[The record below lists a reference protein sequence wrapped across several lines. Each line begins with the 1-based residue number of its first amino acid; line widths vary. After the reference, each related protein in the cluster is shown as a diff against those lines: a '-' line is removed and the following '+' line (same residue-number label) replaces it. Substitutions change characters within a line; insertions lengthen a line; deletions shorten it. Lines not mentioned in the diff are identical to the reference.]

1 MNAKSGQGPPK
12 WLQLRRTL
20 GVLAPSIAT
29 LVLVVLLVFTVFF
42 TALEWQWIAF
52 LSGVLVA
59 AVLSLASASWKSA
72 TRLARRSADAARYK
86 ELYDVER
93 EQHRRARESLE
104 RETALHQ
111 QDSERLARNA
121 DTLKSAADK
130 ARATTS
136 LVGLLERELQEVA
149 FVVDRELRYR
159 FHTRGFSAWAQA
171 QPVRINGNPLDE
183 PLRAQTAEAMKTPI
197 ADALRGQPGRIE
209 LEGDAADGP
218 GKRFVATFVPQYGQ
232 PNEVTGVLVRLMD
245 LAPSAAAPAA
255 ALAPG
260 QEDGSATYVASLT
273 AELTG
278 WEDSSARI
286 REALAHD
293 EFDLYVQDIVAL
305 REGTV
310 PPRMQEVL
318 IRLRDEEETLIP
330 PGAFLP
336 VADRCGLMAEIDRY
350 VVTRVLAAQKAAHG
364 PVQPLVC
371 INLSVATFQDA
382 SFAEFVA
389 KALERADVAAESLC
403 FEFEESDVLA
413 ALADASRQARALQK
427 VGCRRSMDGFGAT
440 RVAFEHL
447 KEVPIDYLKIDGRVI
462 FEMLRD
468 SVAMAKVKSIQ
479 RVCRTIGVRTIA
491 EQVES
496 ETTLLAL
503 RRLEVDYAQGFG
515 IAAPQPFARSAGRL
529 ESQAGKRADAEG
541 GGQNC

>member
-1 MNAKSGQGPPK
+1 MDANSGQGPPK

-52 LSGVLVA
+52 LSGILVA

-72 TRLARRSADAARYK
+72 TRLARRSADAARFK

-93 EQHRRARESLE
+93 EQHRRARELLE

-136 LVGLLERELQEVA
+136 LVGLLERELQEIA

-159 FHTRGFSAWAQA
+159 FHTRGFSVWAQA
-171 QPVRINGNPLDE
+171 HPVRISGNPLDE
-183 PLRAQTAEAMKTPI
+183 PLRAQTAAAMQTPL

-209 LEGDAADGP
+209 LEGDAAEGP
-218 GKRFVATFVPQYGQ
+218 GKRFVATFVPQYGL
-232 PNEVTGVLVRLMD
+232 PNEVTGVLVRITD
-245 LAPSAAAPAA
+245 LARSGAATAAPT
-255 ALAPG
+255 APA

-318 IRLRDEEETLIP
+318 IRMRDEEETLIP

-350 VVTRVLAAQKAAHG
+350 VVTRVLAAQKSAHG
-364 PVQPLVC
+364 VAQPVVC
-371 INLSVATFQDA
+371 INLSIATFQDD

-389 KALERADVAAESLC
+389 KALERAGVAAESLC

-413 ALADASRQARALQK
+413 ALPDASRQARALQK

-462 FEMLRD
+462 FEILRD
-468 SVAMAKVKSIQ
+468 PVAVAKVKSIQ

-503 RRLEVDYAQGFG
+503 RRLDVDYAQGFG
-515 IAAPQPFARSAGRL
+515 IAAPQPFARSAGPL
-529 ESQAGKRADAEG
+529 TSAES
-541 GGQNC
+541 GGQVT

>member
-1 MNAKSGQGPPK
+1 MNAKSGQGLPK

-42 TALEWQWIAF
+42 TALDWQWIAF
-52 LSGVLVA
+52 LSGILFA

-72 TRLARRSADAARYK
+72 SRLARRTADAERFK

-93 EQHRRARESLE
+93 EQHRWARELLE

-121 DTLKSAADK
+121 DALKAAADN
-130 ARATTS
+130 ARATAS
-136 LVGLLERELQEVA
+136 LVGMLERELQEVA
-149 FVVDRELRYR
+149 FVVDHELRYR
-159 FHTRGFSAWAQA
+159 FHTRGFAVWAQA
-171 QPVRINGNPLDE
+171 QPVRIDGQPLDE
-183 PLRAQTAEAMKTPI
+183 PLRAPTAAAMKTPL

-209 LEGDAADGP
+209 LAGDTPDGA
-218 GKRFVATFVPQYGQ
+218 GRRFVATFVPQYGL
-232 PNEVTGVLVRLMD
+232 PNEVTGVLVRITD
-245 LAPSAAAPAA
+245 QARTATAATAG
-255 ALAPG
+255 APG
-260 QEDGSATYVASLT
+260 LEGGSATYVASLT

-278 WEDSSARI
+278 WEDSAARI

-310 PPRMQEVL
+310 PARMQEVL
-318 IRLRDEEETLIP
+318 IRMRDEEENLIP

-336 VADRCGLMAEIDRY
+336 VAVHCGLMAEIDRY
-350 VVTRVLAAQKAAHG
+350 VVTRVLAAQNPADLRG
-364 PVQPLVC
+364 PDAQPLVC
-371 INLSVATFQDA
+371 INLSIATFQDA
-382 SFAEFVA
+382 SFPEFVA
-389 KALERADVAAESLC
+389 KALERAGVPAESLC

-462 FEMLRD
+462 FEILRD
-468 SVAMAKVKSIQ
+468 PVATAKVKAIQ

-515 IAAPQPFARSAGRL
+515 IAAPRLFAAQGAIGAT
-529 ESQAGKRADAEG
+529 Q
-541 GGQNC
+541 

>member
-1 MNAKSGQGPPK
+1 VNAKSGQGPPK
-12 WLQLRRTL
+12 WLRLRRTL

-29 LVLVVLLVFTVFF
+29 LVLVVLLVFTVIF

-52 LSGVLVA
+52 LSGILFA

-72 TRLARRSADAARYK
+72 SRLARRTADAERFK

-93 EQHRRARESLE
+93 EQHRRARELLE

-121 DTLKSAADK
+121 DALKASADK
-130 ARATTS
+130 ARATAS
-136 LVGLLERELQEVA
+136 LVGILERELQEVA

-159 FHTRGFSAWAQA
+159 FHTRGFAVWAQA
-171 QPVRINGNPLDE
+171 QPVRIDGHLLDE
-183 PLRAQTAEAMKTPI
+183 PLRAQTAGAMKKPL
-197 ADALRGQPGRIE
+197 ADALHGQSGRIE
-209 LEGDAADGP
+209 LDGDTPDGP
-218 GKRFVATFVPQYGQ
+218 GKRFVATFVPQYGL
-232 PNEVTGVLVRLMD
+232 PNEVTGVLVRITD
-245 LAPSAAAPAA
+245 LAGTAAAAMVRS
-255 ALAPG
+255 APG
-260 QEDGSATYVASLT
+260 HEDGSATYVASLT

-278 WEDSSARI
+278 WEDSGARI

-305 REGTV
+305 REGTL
-310 PPRMQEVL
+310 PARMQEVL
-318 IRLRDEEETLIP
+318 IRMRDEEETLIP

-336 VADRCGLMAEIDRY
+336 VAEHCGLMAEIDRY
-350 VVTRVLAAQKAAHG
+350 VVTRVLAAQKSARGRAE
-364 PVQPLVC
+364 PLVC
-371 INLSVATFQDA
+371 INLSIATFQDA
-382 SFAEFVA
+382 SFAEFIA
-389 KALERADVAAESLC
+389 KALERAGVAAESLC

-413 ALADASRQARALQK
+413 ALEDASRQARALQK

-462 FEMLRD
+462 FEILRD
-468 SVAMAKVKSIQ
+468 SVAMAKVKAIQ

-515 IAAPQPFARSAGRL
+515 IAAPRLFARSAGSL
-529 ESQAGKRADAEG
+529 TPAEG
-541 GGQNC
+541 RA

>member
-1 MNAKSGQGPPK
+1 MNAKSGQGPLK

-29 LVLVVLLVFTVFF
+29 LVLVVLLVCTVFF

-52 LSGVLVA
+52 LSGILFA

-72 TRLARRSADAARYK
+72 TRLARRTADATRFK

-93 EQHRRARESLE
+93 EQHRRARELLE
-104 RETALHQ
+104 REIALHQ
-111 QDSERLARNA
+111 QDSERLGRHA
-121 DTLKSAADK
+121 DTLKATADK
-130 ARATTS
+130 ARATAS
-136 LVGLLERELQEVA
+136 LVGILERELQEIA

-159 FHTRGFSAWAQA
+159 FHTRGFATWAQA
-171 QPVRINGNPLDE
+171 PPVRIDGHLVDE
-183 PLRAQTAEAMKTPI
+183 PLRAQTAGALKAPL
-197 ADALRGQPGRIE
+197 ADALCGQPGRIE
-209 LEGDAADGP
+209 LEGDTADGA
-218 GKRFVATFVPQYGQ
+218 GKRFVATLVPQYGL
-232 PNEVTGVLVRLMD
+232 PNEVTGVLVRIAD
-245 LAPSAAAPAA
+245 LSRTAAAVEN
-255 ALAPG
+255 APG

-278 WEDSSARI
+278 WEDSGARI

-310 PPRMQEVL
+310 PARMQEVL
-318 IRLRDEEETLIP
+318 IRMRDEEETLIP

-336 VADRCGLMAEIDRY
+336 VAERCGLMAEIDRY
-350 VVTRVLAAQKAAHG
+350 VVTRVLAAQQSLNVREPGA
-364 PVQPLVC
+364 QPLVC
-371 INLSVATFQDA
+371 INLSIATFQDA

-389 KALERADVAAESLC
+389 KALERAGAAAESLC

-427 VGCRRSMDGFGAT
+427 IGCRRSMDGFGAT

-462 FEMLRD
+462 FEILRD
-468 SVAMAKVKSIQ
+468 PVAIAKVKSIQ

-496 ETTLLAL
+496 EIALLAL

-515 IAAPQPFARSAGRL
+515 VAAPRLFARSAGSL
-529 ESQAGKRADAEG
+529 TPAEG
-541 GGQNC
+541 RV

>member
-29 LVLVVLLVFTVFF
+29 LVLVLLLVFTVFF

-52 LSGVLVA
+52 LSGILFA

-72 TRLARRSADAARYK
+72 TRLARRTADATRFK

-93 EQHRRARESLE
+93 EQHRRAREMLE
-104 RETALHQ
+104 REIALHQ
-111 QDSERLARNA
+111 QDGERLARNA
-121 DTLKSAADK
+121 DALKSTADK
-130 ARATTS
+130 ARATAS
-136 LVGLLERELQEVA
+136 LVGILERELQEIA
-149 FVVDRELRYR
+149 FVVDCELRYR
-159 FHTRGFSAWAQA
+159 FHTRGFATWAQA
-171 QPVRINGNPLDE
+171 QPVRIDGHLLDE
-183 PLRAQTAEAMKTPI
+183 PLRAQTAEAMKPPL
-197 ADALRGQPGRIE
+197 AEALRGQLGRIE
-209 LEGDAADGP
+209 LEAVTPDHA
-218 GKRFVATFVPQYGQ
+218 GKRFVATFVPQYGL
-232 PNEVTGVLVRLMD
+232 PNEVTGVLVRITD
-245 LAPSAAAPAA
+245 PARSVAAAAA
-255 ALAPG
+255 AIAPG
-260 QEDGSATYVASLT
+260 EEDGSATYVASLT

-278 WEDSSARI
+278 WEDSGARI

-305 REGTV
+305 REGAV
-310 PPRMQEVL
+310 PARMQEVL
-318 IRLRDEEETLIP
+318 IRMRDEEETMIP

-336 VADRCGLMAEIDRY
+336 VAERCGLMVEIDRY
-350 VVTRVLAAQKAAHG
+350 VVTRVLAAQQSANAREPG
-364 PVQPLVC
+364 AQSLVC
-371 INLSVATFQDA
+371 INLSIATFQDA

-389 KALERADVAAESLC
+389 KELERAGVAAESLC

-427 VGCRRSMDGFGAT
+427 IGCRRSMDGFGAT

-462 FEMLRD
+462 FEILRD
-468 SVAMAKVKSIQ
+468 AVAIAKVKSIQ

-496 ETTLLAL
+496 ETALLAL

-515 IAAPQPFARSAGRL
+515 IAAPRPFARSAGSL
-529 ESQAGKRADAEG
+529 TPAEG
-541 GGQNC
+541 RV

>member
-1 MNAKSGQGPPK
+1 MIAKSGQGPPK

-52 LSGVLVA
+52 LSGILFA
-59 AVLSLASASWKSA
+59 AVLSLASASWKSS
-72 TRLARRSADAARYK
+72 TRLARRTADATRFK

-93 EQHRRARESLE
+93 EQHRRAREMLE
-104 RETALHQ
+104 REIALHQ
-111 QDSERLARNA
+111 RLARNA
-121 DTLKSAADK
+121 DALKSTADK
-130 ARATTS
+130 ARATAS
-136 LVGLLERELQEVA
+136 LVGILERELQEIA
-149 FVVDRELRYR
+149 FVVDCELRYR
-159 FHTRGFSAWAQA
+159 FHTRGFATWAQA
-171 QPVRINGNPLDE
+171 QPVRIDGHLLDE
-183 PLRAQTAEAMKTPI
+183 PLRAQTAEAMKTPL
-197 ADALRGQPGRIE
+197 AEALRGQLGRIE
-209 LEGDAADGP
+209 LEGVAPDHA
-218 GKRFVATFVPQYGQ
+218 GKRFVATFVPQYGL
-232 PNEVTGVLVRLMD
+232 PNEITGVLVRITD
-245 LAPSAAAPAA
+245 LARGVAAPAA
-255 ALAPG
+255 GIVPG
-260 QEDGSATYVASLT
+260 EDDGSATYVASLT

-278 WEDSSARI
+278 WEDSGARI

-310 PPRMQEVL
+310 PARMQEVL
-318 IRLRDEEETLIP
+318 IRMRDEEETMIP

-336 VADRCGLMAEIDRY
+336 VAERCGLMAEIDRY
-350 VVTRVLAAQKAAHG
+350 VVTKVLAAQQSANAREPG
-364 PVQPLVC
+364 AQSVVC
-371 INLSVATFQDA
+371 INLSIATFQDA

-389 KALERADVAAESLC
+389 RELERAGAAAESLC

-413 ALADASRQARALQK
+413 ALADASRRARALQK
-427 VGCRRSMDGFGAT
+427 IGCRRSMDGFGAT

-462 FEMLRD
+462 FEILRD
-468 SVAMAKVKSIQ
+468 AVAIAKVKSIQ

-496 ETTLLAL
+496 ETALLAL

-515 IAAPQPFARSAGRL
+515 IAAPRLFARSAGSL
-529 ESQAGKRADAEG
+529 TPAEG
-541 GGQNC
+541 RV

>member
-1 MNAKSGQGPPK
+1 VNAKSGQGPLK

-20 GVLAPSIAT
+20 GVLAPSLAT
-29 LVLVVLLVFTVFF
+29 LVLVALLVFTVFF

-52 LSGVLVA
+52 LSGILFA
-59 AVLSLASASWKSA
+59 SVLSLASASWKSA
-72 TRLARRSADAARYK
+72 TRLARRTADATRFK

-93 EQHRRARESLE
+93 EQHRRARELLE
-104 RETALHQ
+104 REIALHQ
-111 QDSERLARNA
+111 QGSERLARNA
-121 DTLKSAADK
+121 DALKSTADK
-130 ARATTS
+130 ARATAS
-136 LVGLLERELQEVA
+136 LVGILERELQEIA

-159 FHTRGFSAWAQA
+159 FHTRGFATWAQA
-171 QPVRINGNPLDE
+171 QPVRIDGHLLDE
-183 PLRAQTAEAMKTPI
+183 PLRAQTAEAMKTPL
-197 ADALRGQPGRIE
+197 ADALRGQPGRIDLDGDTPE
-209 LEGDAADGP
+209 LA
-218 GKRFVATFVPQYGQ
+218 GKRFVATFVPQYGL
-232 PNEVTGVLVRLMD
+232 PNEVTGVLVRISD
-245 LAPSAAAPAA
+245 PARTGAAAAA
-255 ALAPG
+255 GNAPG
-260 QEDGSATYVASLT
+260 REDGSATYVAALT

-278 WEDSSARI
+278 WEDSGGRI

-310 PPRMQEVL
+310 PARMQEVL
-318 IRLRDEEETLIP
+318 IRMREEEETLIP

-336 VADRCGLMAEIDRY
+336 VAERCGLMAEIDRY
-350 VVTRVLAAQKAAHG
+350 VVTRVLAAQSANVREPGAQS
-364 PVQPLVC
+364 VVC
-371 INLSVATFQDA
+371 INLSIATFQDA

-389 KALERADVAAESLC
+389 KALERAGAAAELLC

-413 ALADASRQARALQK
+413 ALADASRLARALQK
-427 VGCRRSMDGFGAT
+427 IGCRRSMDGFGAT

-462 FEMLRD
+462 FEILRD

-496 ETTLLAL
+496 ETALLAL

-515 IAAPQPFARSAGRL
+515 VAAPRLFARSAGSL
-529 ESQAGKRADAEG
+529 TPAEG
-541 GGQNC
+541 RV

>member
-1 MNAKSGQGPPK
+1 MNAKSGQGLPK

-42 TALEWQWIAF
+42 TALDWQWIAF
-52 LSGVLVA
+52 LSGILFA

-72 TRLARRSADAARYK
+72 SRLERRTADAARFK

-93 EQHRRARESLE
+93 EQHRRARELLE
-104 RETALHQ
+104 RETTLHQ
-111 QDSERLARNA
+111 QDSERIARNA
-121 DTLKSAADK
+121 DALKAAADK
-130 ARATTS
+130 ARATAS
-136 LVGLLERELQEVA
+136 LVGMLERELQEIA
-149 FVVDRELRYR
+149 FVVDRELHYR
-159 FHTRGFSAWAQA
+159 FHTRGFAVWAQA
-171 QPVRINGNPLDE
+171 QPVRIDGHPLDE
-183 PLRAQTAEAMKTPI
+183 PLRAQTADAMKTPL

-209 LEGDAADGP
+209 VEGDTPDGA
-218 GKRFVATFVPQYGQ
+218 GRRFVATFVPQYGL
-232 PNEVTGVLVRLMD
+232 PNEVTGVLVRITD
-245 LAPSAAAPAA
+245 QARTATAGI
-255 ALAPG
+255 APG
-260 QEDGSATYVASLT
+260 QGDGSATYVASLT

-278 WEDSSARI
+278 WEDSAARI

-310 PPRMQEVL
+310 PARMQEVL
-318 IRLRDEEETLIP
+318 IRMRDEEDTLIP

-336 VADRCGLMAEIDRY
+336 VAEHCGLMAEIDRY
-350 VVTRVLAAQKAAHG
+350 VVTRVLAAQKSAG
-364 PVQPLVC
+364 PREPGAQPLVC
-371 INLSVATFQDA
+371 INLSIATFQDA

-389 KALERADVAAESLC
+389 KALERAGVAAESLC

-413 ALADASRQARALQK
+413 APADASRQARALQK

-462 FEMLRD
+462 FEILRD
-468 SVAMAKVKSIQ
+468 PVATAKVKAIQ

-515 IAAPQPFARSAGRL
+515 IAAPRLFARSEG
-529 ESQAGKRADAEG
+529 SVTPAEG
-541 GGQNC
+541 RV

>member
-1 MNAKSGQGPPK
+1 MNAKSGQGPPE

-29 LVLVVLLVFTVFF
+29 LVLVVLLVFTVIF

-52 LSGVLVA
+52 LSGILVA

-72 TRLARRSADAARYK
+72 TRLAKRTADAARFK

-93 EQHRRARESLE
+93 EQHRRARELLE

-121 DTLKSAADK
+121 DALKASADK
-130 ARATTS
+130 ARATAS
-136 LVGLLERELQEVA
+136 LVGMLERELQEIA

-159 FHTRGFSAWAQA
+159 FHTRGFAAWAQA
-171 QPVRINGNPLDE
+171 QPVRIDGHRLEE
-183 PLRAQTAEAMKTPI
+183 PLRAQTAAAMETPL
-197 ADALRGQPGRIE
+197 ADALRGQSGRIE
-209 LEGDAADGP
+209 LEADTEEGP
-218 GKRFVATFVPQYGQ
+218 GKRFAAAFVPQYGL
-232 PNEVTGVLVRLMD
+232 PNEVTGVLVRITD
-245 LAPSAAAPAA
+245 LARSAVAAGT
-255 ALAPG
+255 APG

-278 WEDSSARI
+278 WEDSGARI

-310 PPRMQEVL
+310 PQRMQEVL
-318 IRLRDEEETLIP
+318 IRMRDEEETLIP

-336 VADRCGLMAEIDRY
+336 VAERCGLMAEIDRY
-350 VVTRVLAAQKAAHG
+350 VVTRVLAAQKSADPLASG
-364 PVQPLVC
+364 AQPLVC
-371 INLSVATFQDA
+371 INLSIATFQDA

-389 KALERADVAAESLC
+389 KALQRTGAAAESLC

-413 ALADASRQARALQK
+413 ALADASRQARALQN

-462 FEMLRD
+462 FEILRD
-468 SVAMAKVKSIQ
+468 PVAMAKVKAIQ

-496 ETTLLAL
+496 ETAVLAL

-515 IAAPQPFARSAGRL
+515 IAAPRLLARNADPETGRH
-529 ESQAGKRADAEG
+529 A
-541 GGQNC
+541 C